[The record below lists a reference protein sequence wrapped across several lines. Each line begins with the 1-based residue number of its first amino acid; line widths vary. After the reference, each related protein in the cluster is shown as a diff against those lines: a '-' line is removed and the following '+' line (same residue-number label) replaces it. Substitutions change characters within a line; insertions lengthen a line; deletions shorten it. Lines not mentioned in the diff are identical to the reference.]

1 MPTTESNQ
9 RIWGA
14 VYVRVPRTGPTRSEP
29 KFPTRS
35 LKSFCSRYGRGSK
48 CGSIRNSVRKMS
60 SYPCK
65 AAFGRGQVLKDD
77 AFSSDTLSGTWVATW
92 NSGKISENV
101 LRTGDQTQDSETMHK
116 GEGRFM
122 LSGGAPQTVSFPRQT
137 MLCARR
143 AYRNDKGST
152 FTALGREV
160 IIALV
165 VGSIYYGTLDTADAC
180 SLACAAAVAAA

>member
-1 MPTTESNQ
+1 MIEYQ
-9 RIWGA
+9 KL
-14 VYVRVPRTGPTRSEP
+14 RTKDAKLSLQSSVWTRPGP
-29 KFPTRS
+29 
-35 LKSFCSRYGRGSK
+35 
-48 CGSIRNSVRKMS
+48 
-60 SYPCK
+60 
-65 AAFGRGQVLKDD
+65 QDD
-77 AFSSDTLSGTWVATW
+77 AFSRDTLSGTWVA

-165 VGSIYYGTLDTADAC
+165 VGSIYYGTLDTSVYGDYYVGGFSIGADSGICMSFAKHDR
-180 SLACAAAVAAA
+180 SESESWEISK